1 MFCSQGCHNRFR
13 GPHSDKTKEKM
24 SIGRKLSYDT
34 PEGLAERHL
43 KSINRKLIVEGKPLL
58 TQDDYYI
65 EIPNVDDLDDDK
77 INW

>member
-1 MFCSQGCHNRFR
+1 
-13 GPHSDKTKEKM
+13 M

>member
-1 MFCSQGCHNRFR
+1 
-13 GPHSDKTKEKM
+13 M

-34 PEGLAERHL
+34 PIGLAERHL
-43 KSINRKLIVEGKPLL
+43 KAINRKLTVEGKPLL

-65 EIPNVDDLDDDK
+65 EIPDVDDIDEDK

>member
-1 MFCSQGCHNRFR
+1 
-13 GPHSDKTKEKM
+13 M

-34 PEGLAERHL
+34 PIGLAERHL
-43 KSINRKLIVEGKPLL
+43 KAINRKLTVEGKPLL